1 MKTHTGEGL
10 NYSCE
15 VSGCTYL
22 GLKAFRN
29 PKDLRTHM
37 LVHEKSPI
45 PCEVPGC
52 GRAIG
57 RRDNYLRHLRVK
69 HADSPVALEILAA
82 TRSAT
87 QGSASSAASHA
98 SGSQELL

>member
-10 NYSCE
+10 NHSCE
-15 VSGCTYL
+15 VAGCTYR
-22 GLKAFRN
+22 GRN

-45 PCEVPGC
+45 PCKVPGC
-52 GRAIG
+52 GREIG

-69 HADSPVALEILAA
+69 HANSPVALEILAA

-87 QGSASSAASHA
+87 QGSSSSVPSHA
-98 SGSQELL
+98 SGSQHLL